1 MSYVI
6 VNNNSVVYG
15 PREWNRLLFQSI
27 LQDEFEINTTL
38 GFTNDGAP
46 VVINDSIKIL
56 PVLQKPHP
64 EMNSKIEQLVG
75 PFWEFKADHVVQY
88 YDVTNKD
95 VSIVK
100 SELKKIVEIHRY
112 QREISGIKVTIGTV
126 EVPVTTSRDGR
137 EIYFHQS
144 ITATNTPVAFKF
156 NGIWADVTKQDFLNI
171 CNAIHDFIQTT
182 FDWEQS
188 MWDLID
194 SKNTLEELDDLDLQ
208 YKETAEIIQFPQ
220 QHAA

>member
-1 MSYVI
+1 MFYVI

-38 GFTNDGAP
+38 GYTNDGAP
-46 VVINDSIKIL
+46 VVINDSIKIF

-64 EMNSKIEQLVG
+64 EMDPKIEQLVG
-75 PFWEFKADHVVQY
+75 PFWDFKDDHVVQY

-95 VSIVK
+95 ISIVK
-100 SELKKIVEIHRY
+100 SELKKIVEQYRY
-112 QREISGIKVTIGTV
+112 QREIFGIKVTIGTV
-126 EVPVTTSRDGR
+126 EVPVTTGRDGR

-144 ITATNTPVAFKF
+144 ITATDTPVAFKF
-156 NGIWADVTKQDFLNI
+156 GGIWVDVTKQDFLNI
-171 CNAIHDFIQTT
+171 CNAIHNFIQTT

-194 SKNTLEELDDLDLQ
+194 SKNTLEELKSLNLQ

-220 QHAA
+220 QQAA